1 MNSIVIKGRLTRD
14 PELKSTQSNV
24 PVCTVTVAVNRSY
37 AKEENQADFFDC
49 VFWRQGAEFVSKYF
63 KKGQEILVSGE
74 MQSRKY
80 QDRDGNSRTAWELQG
95 ARAEFCGPKPEAEQA
110 SPAAVPLSPAGNFEE
125 LSADD
130 DLPF

>member
-1 MNSIVIKGRLTRD
+1 MNSMIIKGRLTRD
-14 PELKSTQSNV
+14 PELKTTKSNV

-63 KKGQEILVSGE
+63 KKGQEILVTGE

-80 QDRDGNSRTAWELQG
+80 QDKEGNNRTAWALQG
-95 ARAEFCGPKPEAEQA
+95 ARAEFCGSKTSAAQA
-110 SPAAVPLSPAGNFEE
+110 SDPAYKPPADGLEE
-125 LSADD
+125 LGEDD
-130 DLPF
+130 ELPF

>member
-1 MNSIVIKGRLTRD
+1 MNSIIIKGRLTRD
-14 PELKSTQSNV
+14 PELKTTQSKV

-95 ARAEFCGPKPEAEQA
+95 ARAEFCGSKASEKLSEAPAYKP
-110 SPAAVPLSPAGNFEE
+110 PADELEE
-125 LSADD
+125 LGEDD
-130 DLPF
+130 ELPF

>member
-95 ARAEFCGPKPEAEQA
+95 ARAEFCGPKSEAEQA
-110 SPAAVPLSPAGNFEE
+110 SPAAVPLSQAGNFEE

-130 DLPF
+130 ELPF

>member
-37 AKEENQADFFDC
+37 SKEENQADFFDC

-80 QDRDGNSRTAWELQG
+80 QDKEGNNRTVWELQG
-95 ARAEFCGPKPEAEQA
+95 SRAEFCGPNTSAKQAAE
-110 SPAAVPLSPAGNFEE
+110 PAYKAPADGLQE
-125 LSADD
+125 LADDD